1 MPGETNLQKLLA
13 ALDPELNPGEFV
25 YCLVDSLEKALS
37 LEPLCSFQE
46 KEGVTLILPR
56 AKADEMGFSDSLV
69 CAWITLTVHSS
80 LEGVGLTAAVSRAL
94 AEAGISCNVVA
105 AYHHDHLFV
114 PLKDADRAMKVLRT
128 LSGTDH

>member
-1 MPGETNLQKLLA
+1 MNIPYET
-13 ALDPELNPGEFV
+13 
-25 YCLVDSLEKALS
+25 
-37 LEPLCSFQE
+37 
-46 KEGVTLILPR
+46 T
-56 AKADEMGFSDSLV
+56 

-94 AEAGISCNVVA
+94 AEADISCNVVA
-105 AYHHDHLFV
+105 AFHHDHLFV